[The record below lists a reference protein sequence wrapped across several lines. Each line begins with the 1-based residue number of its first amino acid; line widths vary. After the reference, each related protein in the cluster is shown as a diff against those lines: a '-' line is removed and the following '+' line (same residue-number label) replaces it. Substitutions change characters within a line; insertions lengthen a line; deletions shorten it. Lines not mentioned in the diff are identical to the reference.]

1 MAKNENRPDFNS
13 REMNSQHAENEKYM
27 IKNENR

>member
-13 REMNSQHAENEKYM
+13 SEMNLQHAENEKYM